1 MNKTQQALFDKLY
14 KDFPKKKSVGD
25 GMKAF
30 ETLNPT
36 ELLVDEMI
44 EAHQKQKRAYIAE
57 HGQQRGAGS
66 WKFFKAIGP
75 WLRQQCWLDEVQ
87 QVYDK
92 PKSEKVCECG
102 KPATHQSIRGWCCV
116 KCFYKAMKEDP
127 MRDLLR
133 SEWER
138 IGKPRTR
145 DECMETMRR
154 INPLM
159 ARLIGRG

>member
-1 MNKTQQALFDKLY
+1 MNQAQQALFDKLY
-14 KDFPKKKSVGD
+14 ADFPKKKSVGD

-30 ETLNPT
+30 ETLNPS

-75 WLRQQCWLDEVQ
+75 WIRQKCWLDEVQ

-92 PKSEKVCECG
+92 PKSEKYCECG
-102 KPATHQSIRGWCCV
+102 KPATHQSIRGYCCID
-116 KCFYKAMKEDP
+116 CYTKATPSWKS
-127 MRDLLR
+127 DLLR
-133 SEWER
+133 AEWER
-138 IGKPRTR
+138 LGSPIGREACLK
-145 DECMETMRR
+145 MMFKL
-154 INPLM
+154 NQALA
-159 ARLIGRG
+159 ARIGRG